1 MKRGSSGL
9 SLIVGVNKPVGM
21 SSHDV
26 VNRARRI
33 FGERRCGHTGTLDP
47 LASGVLPICIGPA
60 TRLDQFMT
68 EHDKRYRVSIGF
80 GFETT
85 TDDAAGQRTVEGS
98 VPSYL
103 YDEQFARERVASL
116 VRTHTQ
122 VPPQYSAIKVAGKK
136 AYEVARAG
144 GEIALEPRV
153 IEVYEAELV
162 EIRADWESAWVSSSD
177 NGGSQDESEGRNRAP
192 DGSQAEGAAR
202 SQGAIAGEAGET
214 GGPALVWVV
223 DLLVS
228 KGTYIRSLAHDLG
241 REVLCPAHVAAL
253 ERRSAGSVGIEHCV
267 SLESLEALG
276 MQAALDPVAVLG
288 LRYAFAD
295 DFGRY
300 VQSGAKLFPNQVVL
314 HEPLSLDDTF
324 APCVCTSGV
333 VESLDPPVDGELA
346 CIIVANR
353 LKALYRF
360 DAAGRIWKPACV
372 FSVGIY
378 RG

>member
-116 VRTHTQ
+116 
-122 VPPQYSAIKVAGKK
+122 
-136 AYEVARAG
+136 
-144 GEIALEPRV
+144 RV
-153 IEVYEAELV
+153 GL
-162 EIRADWESAWVSSSD
+162 
-177 NGGSQDESEGRNRAP
+177 
-192 DGSQAEGAAR
+192 
-202 SQGAIAGEAGET
+202 
-214 GGPALVWVV
+214 
-223 DLLVS
+223 
-228 KGTYIRSLAHDLG
+228 KSL
-241 REVLCPAHVAAL
+241 
-253 ERRSAGSVGIEHCV
+253 
-267 SLESLEALG
+267 
-276 MQAALDPVAVLG
+276 
-288 LRYAFAD
+288 
-295 DFGRY
+295 
-300 VQSGAKLFPNQVVL
+300 
-314 HEPLSLDDTF
+314 
-324 APCVCTSGV
+324 
-333 VESLDPPVDGELA
+333 
-346 CIIVANR
+346 
-353 LKALYRF
+353 
-360 DAAGRIWKPACV
+360 
-372 FSVGIY
+372 
-378 RG
+378 